1 MLLLVP
7 VPRNAITTATAIAD
21 FTTVAAATAALSY
34 DFLLHSMATLA
45 SNGTSGLGSPNGHS
59 DGMDILPKIH
69 KALEVVYSPYS
80 SNPDRKDAQ
89 VFLEEVKHTDE
100 APSHGFN
107 LASDKSQSPVVRH
120 YALSLLEHAI
130 KHRWTYYTPPQATA
144 LRNWVLELSQT
155 ISRDDPAYLRNKIA
169 VLWVEVAKRSWVAD
183 WMDMDSNLVQ
193 LWQVSDSAVHK
204 ELVLSIL
211 ESISDEVFS
220 GDDPAVAVREG
231 VLSKAS
237 VEVFTPAAVLLE
249 TYPNRQAGPD
259 VRAGDEGWLVRV
271 VELLGQCLGG
281 DIQNN
286 EDIQS
291 CAVRALAV
299 LNSLMP
305 WVIPN
310 AVTASG
316 CVPVLCNALR
326 TSHVAVQKV
335 DLSQLADAVTT
346 C

>member
-1 MLLLVP
+1 
-7 VPRNAITTATAIAD
+7 
-21 FTTVAAATAALSY
+21 
-34 DFLLHSMATLA
+34 MAT
-45 SNGTSGLGSPNGHS
+45 STTNGSSGLGGPNGHS
-59 DGMDILPKIH
+59 DGVDILPRIH

-130 KHRWTYYTPPQATA
+130 KHKWAYYTPPQAAA
-144 LRNWVLELSQT
+144 LRNWVLELSQN
-155 ISRDDPAYLRNKIA
+155 ISRDDPAYLRNKVA

-193 LWQVSDSAVHK
+193 LWQVPDSAVHK

-211 ESISDEVFS
+211 ESVSDEVFS
-220 GDDPAVAVREG
+220 GDDPAVTVREG

-237 VEVFTPAAVLLE
+237 VEIFTPTTILLE
-249 TYPNRQAGPD
+249 AYPNRQAGPD
-259 VRAGDEGWLVRV
+259 VKCGDEGWLVRI
-271 VELLGQCLGG
+271 VELLGQCLAG
-281 DIQNN
+281 DVQNN
-286 EDIQS
+286 ENIQS
-291 CAVRALAV
+291 CAARALAV
-299 LNSLMP
+299 INSLVSWILP
-305 WVIPN
+305 T
-310 AVTASG
+310 AVAASG

-326 TSHVAVQKV
+326 TSHIAVQKV
-335 DLSQLADAVTT
+335 NPPRLHARS
-346 C
+346 